1 MRPEEILAIAG
12 TLGDVLPLEVLPDAD
27 RLDLGNSMALR
38 KFKADEV
45 VYHQGDPAA
54 HAYVVV
60 DGLVKVLLLD
70 ENGRE
75 LLVSLHRRGE
85 FFGELA
91 LFEQGP
97 RDGTAVCV
105 VATTALQIARDGAL
119 RVLGRNEGARR
130 YMFER
135 LTRTIRKLES
145 QVGDLAFLDVASRLA
160 KYLVEVGRAGKMAL
174 TQDDLAA
181 AIGSTRMT
189 VNKLLADFERRGLI
203 EVGRRNIRVLDESSL
218 LREIRA

>member
-1 MRPEEILAIAG
+1 MRPEEILALAG

-27 RLDLGNSMALR
+27 RLELATSMAVR
-38 KFKADEV
+38 KFKADEA

-91 LFEQGP
+91 LFEQDP

-145 QVGDLAFLDVASRLA
+145 QVGDLAFLDVAGRLA
-160 KYLVEVGRAGKMAL
+160 KYLVEVGRAGKMPL

-189 VNKLLADFERRGLI
+189 VNKLLADFERRGFI
-203 EVGRRNIRVLDESSL
+203 EVRRRNIRIVDESSL

>member
-91 LFEQGP
+91 LFEQDP